1 MGEEEKMSEKLQDVE
16 RVKAW
21 LGRMWDMD
29 KRVMAGVERLERLRA
44 LAERVTTSYSGGGGG
59 SSKPDRRYDYVADI
73 VDAERELRGR
83 AAEYVRIEREIGSV
97 VDRIADGEVS
107 AVMEL
112 RYLGCLSSE
121 RIAEKLYMSD
131 RDVRRKIRKGE
142 EMAAQI
148 MADMGIS
155 V

>member
-1 MGEEEKMSEKLQDVE
+1 MSEKRQDME
-16 RVKAW
+16 RVKLW

-83 AAEYVRIEREIGSV
+83 AAEYVRIEREISGV
-97 VDRIADGEVS
+97 IDRIMDGEVS

-112 RYLGCLSSE
+112 RYLGCMPNE
-121 RIAEKLYMSD
+121 KIAEKLYMSD
-131 RDVRRKIRKGE
+131 RDVRRKVRKGE

-148 MADMGIS
+148 MDEMGICA
-155 V
+155 